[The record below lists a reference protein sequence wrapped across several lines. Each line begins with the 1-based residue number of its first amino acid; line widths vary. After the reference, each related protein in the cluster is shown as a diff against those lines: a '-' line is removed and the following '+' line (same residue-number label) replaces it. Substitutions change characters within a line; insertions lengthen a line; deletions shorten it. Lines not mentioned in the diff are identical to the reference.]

1 LYQSLPVFIVLFI
14 VRFKGYFTVFCLSII
29 ISDFIIFFD
38 GVYNVAI
45 HVNKGGES
53 MKNKHHGIFVAF
65 AVILLLSA
73 CPQPPVKN
81 TNANQ
86 AAQLVQQGDSLSNQ
100 SNYDEA
106 IKDYTAAIEMD
117 PTLEGAYLGRGQAYY
132 SQGSSLRSL
141 SDYSTA
147 IELDPNSAEAY
158 YGRGWSQLANSAWD
172 GAVSDFTKS
181 LELAPD
187 QTRAYN
193 GRAWG
198 YLKKAIWVF
207 EGNYGYWGLFY
218 LFESHH
224 GLTMA
229 YAGRGWYYV
238 KRPQWETAVIPDL
251 TTSIVHDPDPAEC
264 YCNIGFAHAKKAQ
277 WTHAIEDYKAAIAKD
292 PSLDWSRF
300 NTAWSTGMKEN
311 WDPVIAD
318 YGKAIELV
326 TGQPVPATATGSQ
339 TTEAQEWDMAIASY
353 NKVIELSKDPALTQK
368 AQDALK
374 LIDEIRVD
382 INK

>member
-1 LYQSLPVFIVLFI
+1 V
-14 VRFKGYFTVFCLSII
+14 SII
-29 ISDFIIFFD
+29 TCDFIIFFH

-45 HVNKGGES
+45 NVEKGVEFVRNKQL
-53 MKNKHHGIFVAF
+53 GIIIAC
-65 AVILLLSA
+65 AILLLFSA
-73 CPQPPVKN
+73 CLVPSAKSNP
-81 TNANQ
+81 TDQ
-86 AAQLVQQGDSLSNQ
+86 AAALVQQGDSLTKQ
-100 SNYDEA
+100 GNYDEA
-106 IKDYTAAIEMD
+106 INEYTSAIELD
-117 PTLEGAYLGRGQAYY
+117 PTLVSAYMGRGQAYNFEDR
-132 SQGSSLRSL
+132 GLRSL
-141 SDYSTA
+141 SDYTKA

-158 YGRGWSQLANSAWD
+158 YGRGWSQLANDAWD
-172 GAVSDFTKS
+172 GAISDFTKS

-187 QTRAYN
+187 QARAYN

-198 YLKKAIWVF
+198 YVNKAIWVF
-207 EGNYGYWGLFY
+207 EGVYGYWGLFY
-218 LFESHH
+218 LFESHVALH
-224 GLTMA
+224 NA
-229 YAGRGWYYV
+229 YSGRGWYYV

-251 TTSIVHDPDPAEC
+251 TTAMAKDPDPAEC

-300 NTAWSTGMKEN
+300 NTAWATGKKES

-318 YGKAIELV
+318 YGKAIELA
-326 TGQPVPATATGSQ
+326 TNQPVPTTAAGSQ
-339 TTEAQEWDMAIASY
+339 TTEAQEWDMAIANY
-353 NKVIELSKDPALTQK
+353 NKVIEISKDTALTQK